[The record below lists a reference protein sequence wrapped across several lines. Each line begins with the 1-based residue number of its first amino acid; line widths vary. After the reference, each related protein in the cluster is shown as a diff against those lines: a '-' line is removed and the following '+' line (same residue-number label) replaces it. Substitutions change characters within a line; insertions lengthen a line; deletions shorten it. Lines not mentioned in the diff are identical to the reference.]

1 MKEKSSHKFQEKM
14 NLRLVFAISGSLYLS
29 VLLVSYLL
37 ALFYPFLTPYC
48 WLLIPVVANFF
59 VGYLTEDVETAVTIV
74 IVSFFL
80 HTAIVIGLLNSYLV
94 NDAFLSWFG
103 EVQSTSNFVRNFTK
117 HDPSLWMVIIIVGY
131 PIMNILLGIPV
142 SLIGTIVRGHMRP

>member
-1 MKEKSSHKFQEKM
+1 MKSSHKFQEKM
-14 NLRLVFAISGSLYLS
+14 NPRLVFAISGSLYLS

-59 VGYLTEDVETAVTIV
+59 VGYLTEDVEIAVKII

-94 NDAFLSWFG
+94 HDAFLSWFG
-103 EVQSTSNFVRNFTK
+103 KVQSTSYFVRGFTK

-131 PIMNILLGIPV
+131 PIMNILLGIPA
-142 SLIGTIVRGHMRP
+142 SFIGTIVRGHIRP